1 MYTKEED
8 VIHFVFIAF
17 KGMKRKKEDIDLSFH
32 SIMVGN
38 MLKNAGC
45 SEDTVCIGYLH
56 DIIEDTKYTYNDILK
71 RYGKK
76 IADSVMALSD
86 DKSISNYVKR
96 KSVFIQ
102 SLKDVDD
109 DILTVELADK
119 LQNLISDYDIY
130 LKFGKKSLATEFD
143 NYEQLKWYHSE
154 LKKLFNS
161 RKLNSKLL
169 ERYNQ
174 IYEEYFP
181 SLSVEKKIK
190 IKKFGALSNSDNRH

>member
-45 SEDTVCIGYLH
+45 NEDTVCIGYLH

-76 IADSVMALSD
+76 IADAVMSLSD
-86 DKSISNYVKR
+86 DKSISDYIKR
-96 KSVFIQ
+96 KSAFIQ
-102 SLKDVDD
+102 SLKNVDD
-109 DILTVELADK
+109 NILTVELDDK
-119 LQNLISDYDIY
+119 LQNLI
-130 LKFGKKSLATEFD
+130 
-143 NYEQLKWYHSE
+143 
-154 LKKLFNS
+154 
-161 RKLNSKLL
+161 
-169 ERYNQ
+169 
-174 IYEEYFP
+174 
-181 SLSVEKKIK
+181 
-190 IKKFGALSNSDNRH
+190 